1 MKLLDTINLWIKKMR
16 HKRTFSLLRN
26 DNLLW
31 RANLSP
37 AMIVTIG
44 VAVVTIIMGILLVL
58 VAYTPLLDIM
68 PGYRTNAVRSREML
82 IQSVARVDSLE
93 RRLNQM
99 LAYNENRILVVGGKT
114 PALHSPKNDSLQ
126 RAKEYVAPSKA
137 DSLLRHKMEN
147 DERYRLNTVQ
157 PTQNKSDVLNAV
169 TPMSG
174 IISDRFNSNDL
185 HGIRIKGGAGEQ
197 VSSIADGTVLLT
209 EWLPESGH
217 CVVVQHKGNFISLY
231 RNLSNVLV
239 TKGAQVKGTQ
249 AIGYATN
256 DKNKEVSTLE
266 FELWSDGKAV
276 NPELYIV
283 F

>member
-1 MKLLDTINLWIKKMR
+1 MKLLDAINLWIKKMR

-99 LAYNENRILVVGGKT
+99 LTTRI
-114 PALHSPKNDSLQ
+114 
-126 RAKEYVAPSKA
+126 EYWWWGVKRQ
-137 DSLLRHKMEN
+137 LCTLR
-147 DERYRLNTVQ
+147 RT
-157 PTQNKSDVLNAV
+157 
-169 TPMSG
+169 
-174 IISDRFNSNDL
+174 
-185 HGIRIKGGAGEQ
+185 IR
-197 VSSIADGTVLLT
+197 
-209 EWLPESGH
+209 
-217 CVVVQHKGNFISLY
+217 C
-231 RNLSNVLV
+231 NVLRSMLHHRRPIRFCV
-239 TKGAQVKGTQ
+239 TKWRMTKGI
-249 AIGYATN
+249 A
-256 DKNKEVSTLE
+256 
-266 FELWSDGKAV
+266 
-276 NPELYIV
+276 
-283 F
+283 